1 MSAPWAM
8 VAALALLQSVAP
20 AAVPPASAT
29 GTLAGVVL
37 EAETGSPIPGATVH
51 AIGPAARR
59 LSTAR
64 SGLDGRWRLRG
75 LPQGVYRIIALA
87 PRFAPAWAEPR
98 LSSGPPADDSVSEHG
113 IRLAAGGERRDLVA
127 RLARA
132 GSISGRVTNAA
143 GVPVPDLVVT
153 VEGAPVMGAPR
164 VGQAVTGRDG
174 RYRLEAVAAGARLVV
189 VLPNRL
195 PSGRAPDR
203 GWDRFFHPGTARR
216 DEARTVTVRAGEHA
230 GDIDIVVSLPS
241 ARIVMGRLVAPAGA
255 EDVRV
260 RLVSNGGRTLK
271 SLSYRPA
278 DGVIGPDIVEG
289 SHRVVW
295 ARGRLGERMF
305 GAWQSLDRVGDGE
318 LPLMSL
324 VPTGTVRG
332 RLLPNSGG
340 PAPSG
345 RLVVGSVLW
354 TDGEG
359 FELIGEREAQVSAD
373 GSFELEGVVG
383 PRRLYVRG
391 MPSEWDVVDVRVAG
405 TSVHTSHIDVGPAQ
419 TIDDVEVIVGL
430 RR

>member
-1 MSAPWAM
+1 MSTPWAM

-29 GTLAGVVL
+29 GTLAGLVL

-75 LPQGVYRIIALA
+75 LPQGVYRLVALA
-87 PRFAPAWAEPR
+87 PRFAPAWVAPSP
-98 LSSGPPADDSVSEHG
+98 SSAQPADDGVSGHG
-113 IRLAAGGERRDLVA
+113 IRLAAGGERHDLVA
-127 RLARA
+127 RLPRA
-132 GSISGRVTNAA
+132 GSISGRVTSAA
-143 GVPVPDLVVT
+143 GLPVPDLVVT

-164 VGQAVTGRDG
+164 VGQAVTDQDG
-174 RYRLEAVAAGARLVV
+174 RYRLEAVAAGERLVMV
-189 VLPNRL
+189 VPNRM

-203 GWDRFFHPGTARR
+203 GWSQFFHPGTTRR
-216 DEARTVTVRAGEHA
+216 DEARTISVRAGEHA
-230 GDIDIVVSLPS
+230 GDIDIIVSLPS
-241 ARIVMGRLVAPAGA
+241 ARIVMGRLVVPAGA
-255 EDVRV
+255 EDVYV
-260 RLVSNGGRTLK
+260 RLVSNGGRTLRN
-271 SLSYRPA
+271 LSYRAA

-289 SHRVVW
+289 VHRVVW
-295 ARGRLGERMF
+295 ARGRVGERMF
-305 GAWQSLDRVGDGE
+305 GAWQSLDRAGDGE
-318 LPLMSL
+318 LSPMSL

-332 RLLPNSGG
+332 RLLLKAGA
-340 PAPSG
+340 PAPSE

-373 GSFELEGVVG
+373 GSFELSGVLG

-391 MPSEWDVVDVRVAG
+391 LPSEWTVVDVRIAG
-405 TSVHTSHIDVGPAQ
+405 TSALTSGIDVGPAQ
-419 TIDDVEVIVGL
+419 TVDGVEVIVES